1 MNRRSGSHRSW
12 SGPSSRSSGRSTRR
26 AASPCCW
33 SSRTRVSPSTFRAP
47 HTCSRSDAW
56 PHTATAPSS
65 RATSPSG
72 VHTWATDAG
81 ISPAGRQRPRGRRH
95 LREPRAGA
103 GPHLQR
109 DGPGQLRP
117 GRDGDAGDIR
127 RIRTGQS
134 RHELLDRVPRGARA
148 RVRWRH
154 RHPADRHPPGRAGA
168 DPDPGHHH
176 ARPGDA
182 LERPGGFCL
191 RLRAP
196 LVSKPL
202 LGSERRRAR
211 RFRQLSRP
219 RGDRDVWPGVAR
231 RLPVASAHHGR
242 TDDARRRP
250 SPGGKPS
257 ARSAGQL
264 DAGARLGISFGG
276 GSRVRDHGRP
286 DPAAR
291 AEHDAVDHHLRLRRG
306 GPRRNRE
313 PAGGGG
319 GRLGRR
325 RDHQS
330 RGCLSALCGRRP
342 PASGRPGDHHRRP
355 HHPSQRTL
363 RASRGPPSL
372 MLQRIRTAPP
382 RYWLVAIVVIFF
394 VGFPTVISSF
404 QTSLWTQALVLAIA
418 IMGLNILV
426 GYSGQLSL
434 AQDAFATVTGTVMTS
449 DQWIYYVA
457 LFCALLLFWVAWNLV
472 RHRPG
477 RAMRAI
483 RDGEVAAAA
492 SGVNIAGYKTMAF
505 GISAFYAG
513 TAGSLFG
520 LATGFVSPDT
530 FPVSLSIQLLVGAVV
545 GGLASIPGPLL
556 GAIFAYFLPIESN
569 QWVPSQAWI
578 PAQIASTVK
587 NAGPA
592 VSYGVVLIAI
602 MMFAPNGIVG
612 LVNSGYVALNR
623 RLRGGGDGEPG
634 KMPPDAQIFKIA
646 VH

>member
-1 MNRRSGSHRSW
+1 MNRRSGSPRSW

-26 AASPCCW
+26 AASRCCW
-33 SSRTRVSPSTFRAP
+33 SSRTRASPSTFRAP

-56 PHTATAPSS
+56 PYTATAPSS

-95 LREPRAGA
+95 LREPRAG
-103 GPHLQR
+103 
-109 DGPGQLRP
+109 
-117 GRDGDAGDIR
+117 
-127 RIRTGQS
+127 
-134 RHELLDRVPRGARA
+134 
-148 RVRWRH
+148 
-154 RHPADRHPPGRAGA
+154 ADRHPPGRAGA

-264 DAGARLGISFGG
+264 DAGARLGIGFGG

-291 AEHDAVDHHLRLRRG
+291 AEHDAVDHHLCLRRG

-313 PAGGGG
+313 AAGGGG
-319 GRLGRR
+319 GRPGRR

-330 RGCLSALCGRRP
+330 RGRLSAVCRRRS
-342 PASGRPGDHHRRP
+342 PARGRPGDHHRRP

-363 RASRGPPSL
+363 RASRGTPSL

-434 AQDAFATVTGTVMTS
+434 GHGAFMALGAYTS
-449 DQWIYYVA
+449 AILAHHYKLDYLITIPIA
-457 LFCALLLFWVAWNLV
+457 ALLT
-472 RHRPG
+472 
-477 RAMRAI
+477 
-483 RDGEVAAAA
+483 
-492 SGVNIAGYKTMAF
+492 GVVGFLF
-505 GISAFYAG
+505 GIPALRLSALYLA
-513 TAGSLFG
+513 
-520 LATGFVSPDT
+520 LATFA
-530 FPVSLSIQLLVGAVV
+530 LAVV
-545 GGLASIPGPLL
+545 T
-556 GAIFAYFLPIESN
+556 
-569 QWVPSQAWI
+569 PS
-578 PAQIASTVK
+578 
-587 NAGPA
+587 
-592 VSYGVVLIAI
+592 LIR
-602 MMFAPNGIVG
+602 
-612 LVNSGYVALNR
+612 S
-623 RLRGGGDGEPG
+623 EE
-634 KMPPDAQIFKIA
+634 
-646 VH
+646 